1 MEENYYK
8 AFLEQYLHNRHTD
21 EEHKL
26 FLKWFN
32 SISEQEASQVMAYYI
47 SIGGNNIFADMHSD
61 NTDLIRKI
69 ESRLDIVDQQEN
81 EQPKREFHLWRYV
94 RPMAAAA
101 ILILIGAASYYAW
114 NLKQKNTHVQP
125 QLAGN
130 VDIAPGGNNAMLTLS
145 DGSTIDLN
153 SALDGE
159 IAKQSG
165 TQISKVTDGQ
175 LVYAKQ
181 ISKNDQKNRSENMNL
196 VRTPKAGQYQINLSD
211 GTKVWLNS
219 LSSIR
224 FPASFAEDSRRVEIT
239 GEAYFEVATRKINGK
254 RIPFSVACNNQ
265 IIEVL
270 GTHFN
275 INSYKDEDAVKT
287 TLLEGSVEVSTIAAS
302 NGKPNATVKLKPGQ
316 QSIVKL
322 SGTASP
328 IKVEKADTESAIAW
342 KEGYFKFKDTDIQE
356 VMKQISRWYD
366 LDVVY
371 IGELPKDQFTGYISK
386 KVNIS
391 NVLNILEG
399 GGGVKFSVNEKKVEV
414 SSTE

>member
-1 MEENYYK
+1 MEENYYQT
-8 AFLEQYLHNRHTD
+8 FLEKYFHNRHTD

-32 SISEQEASQVMAYYI
+32 SISEQHAGQVMAYYL
-47 SIGGNNIFADMHSD
+47 SIGGNTSLSNFSVD
-61 NTDLIRKI
+61 NSELIRKI
-69 ESRLDIVDQQEN
+69 ESRLDVIDQQEV
-81 EQPKREFHLWRYV
+81 EQPEKELHFWGYV
-94 RPMAAAA
+94 RGVAAAA
-101 ILILIGAASYYAW
+101 ILILIGAAGYYAW
-114 NLKQKNTHVQP
+114 ISKQENKFTEP
-125 QLAGN
+125 QQAHN
-130 VDIAPGGNNAMLTLS
+130 VNIAPGGNNAILTLA

-165 TQISKVTDGQ
+165 TQINKVSDGQ
-175 LVYAKQ
+175 LLYAKQ
-181 ISKNDQKNRSENMNL
+181 ISKNDSKTKSENMNL

-224 FPASFAEDSRRVEIT
+224 FPASFSGRSRRVEIT
-239 GEAYFEVATRKINGK
+239 GEAYFEVASSKIDGK
-254 RIPFSVACNNQ
+254 KIPFSVVCNNQ

-302 NGKPNATVKLKPGQ
+302 NGKPESTVKLKPGQ

-371 IGELPKDQFTGYISK
+371 IGQLPKDQFTGYISK

-391 NVLNILEG
+391 NVLNILEE
-399 GGGVKFSVNEKKVEV
+399 GGGVKFAVNQKKVEV
-414 SSTE
+414 SALD